1 MDDLLK
7 ILLAHC
13 FFQQF
18 GGQDSVALS
27 ERKMLEAHGHEVIP
41 YLRHNDEIKS
51 FGAGERLIFALDTIY
66 SRRTVR
72 EIQAIVS
79 SARPDV
85 AYIHNI
91 YPLISP
97 AIYHCLH
104 ALGIPIVQCVH
115 DFRPLCLNGL
125 FYTEQKCCELCKG
138 GNYLHGV
145 VKKCYKNS
153 YVLSGLYAATL
164 AVNRNAGMMQKIS
177 AYICLN
183 DFYKEKLLDLQV
195 PDSKIYV
202 RPNSIDA
209 SEFVSTGTAPSGDYA
224 VFLGRLS
231 PEKGLWTLVKAF
243 EKLAPARLKIV
254 GTGPLEGDL
263 SSYIRERKLDN
274 IEMLGF
280 RAGLEKTQ
288 LLQGALFSVI
298 PSEWYENFPVVA
310 LESYAAAKPIVASR
324 IGGLASIVADGE
336 TGLFFAAGNSD
347 ELADKLR
354 YLFANPREAK
364 RMGALAST
372 LTRTK
377 YSREASY
384 RNLMEIFRNVMAA

>member
-1 MDDLLK
+1 
-7 ILLAHC
+7 
-13 FFQQF
+13 
-18 GGQDSVALS
+18 
-27 ERKMLEAHGHEVIP
+27 
-41 YLRHNDEIKS
+41 
-51 FGAGERLIFALDTIY
+51 
-66 SRRTVR
+66 
-72 EIQAIVS
+72 
-79 SARPDV
+79 
-85 AYIHNI
+85 
-91 YPLISP
+91 
-97 AIYHCLH
+97 
-104 ALGIPIVQCVH
+104 
-115 DFRPLCLNGL
+115 
-125 FYTEQKCCELCKG
+125 
-138 GNYLHGV
+138 
-145 VKKCYKNS
+145 
-153 YVLSGLYAATL
+153 
-164 AVNRNAGMMQKIS
+164 MMQKIS